1 MTRNFYFGL
10 ILTLLLFIAINLVAA
25 HVQSDCGIRAVIGLW
40 VPGLSICNDD
50 IVRIG
55 FPFRV
60 LEQGGFAFRSIFN
73 PSALIANVLIS
84 VGAGVIVGLVAQRW
98 RK

>member
-40 VPGLSICNDD
+40 VPGFSNCNDD

-73 PSALIANVLIS
+73 LGALIADALVA
-84 VGAGVIVGLVAQRW
+84 VGASVVVGLIAQRVG
-98 RK
+98 R